1 MELVELLRELSQRL
15 LDGLWAGHGQGKP
28 SLEVLHLVHDQQG
41 SKMSPKTERRE
52 QGNVDSQALHGACL
66 GHPDQSHSSVITGSN
81 PVPFSSD
88 SQLSSDH
95 EHSLPCIGASMS
107 RATGLQGDT
116 PDIQPPGAGGGGV
129 LDISEAGYLNCMA
142 LGPSTLSEGA

>member
-1 MELVELLRELSQRL
+1 M
-15 LDGLWAGHGQGKP
+15 GPG
-28 SLEVLHLVHDQQG
+28 
-41 SKMSPKTERRE
+41 TERRE
-52 QGNVDSQALHGACL
+52 QGNVDSRALHGACL

-81 PVPFSSD
+81 PVPFSGD

-95 EHSLPCIGASMS
+95 EHSLPCIRASMS

-116 PDIQPPGAGGGGV
+116 PDIQPPGAGD
-129 LDISEAGYLNCMA
+129 LDISGAGCLNCMA